1 MCDLFGT
8 AGAAKKVANENAKQS
23 ELNRAA
29 EAANAAELRAAQEQ
43 QGAQTRQL
51 EQERINQQQRLADE
65 SRAAAEAEANR
76 IREAEVRRQ
85 QNIAEGQN
93 IISQMFGQFDDGF
106 YNNRSQSYTDYAKPQ
121 LDTQYQ
127 EAMQNLV
134 RSLSRSGNLN
144 SSVRGKAM
152 ADMQGQYDK
161 GILSI
166 TDQGKQYA
174 NQARSSIEQARGNLL
189 AQNSQL
195 ADPGQVRN
203 LATSQVAGLST
214 MPSYTPLATL
224 IQALTSSATPST
236 TDSAK
241 GKPTTGVDLF
251 NSAPESLTGTVVA

>member
-8 AGAAKKVANENAKQS
+8 GKAANRVAEENAYQAQ
-23 ELNRAA
+23 LNREA
-29 EAANAAELRAAQEQ
+29 EARNAAELRAAQEQ

-51 EQERINQQQRLADE
+51 EQERIAQQQRLADE
-65 SRAAAEAEANR
+65 QRAAAEAEANR

-93 IISQMFGQFDDGF
+93 IISQMFGQFDDSF
-106 YNNRSQSYTDYAKPQ
+106 FNNRAQSYTDYAKPQ
-121 LDTQYQ
+121 LDSQYQ
-127 EAMQNLV
+127 DAMQNLV

-152 ADMQGQYDK
+152 ADMQSQYDK

-174 NQARSSIEQARGNLL
+174 NQSRGSIEQARANLL
-189 AQNSQL
+189 SQNAQL

-203 LATSQVAGLST
+203 IATSQVAGLST
-214 MPSYTPLATL
+214 MPAYTPLATL
-224 IQALTSSATPST
+224 IQALTSSADTGT
-236 TDSAK
+236 TTTAK
-241 GKPTTGVDLF
+241 GKTTPGVDLF
-251 NSAPESLTGTVVA
+251 NSTPDSLTGTVVS